1 MHVAARS
8 WAPFLVLALLACT
21 SSPPT
26 REVPPAQAVAVP
38 PAQGPA
44 SSGAATTAEAPPAL
58 RKIDFVTST
67 LSASGTPL
75 WLGVDQG
82 IFRSYGLDVTI
93 QALSPAAATPAIQGG
108 SAPFGATAGVTI
120 AAVASGATELVFIGG
135 VSNKIL
141 AQLFAQPE
149 IRTVADLRGR
159 AVGSTSPGATLSLT
173 LIEALRRYGLDPN
186 QDVSIL
192 YLREQPGVLAGLIGG
207 QAGGGLLALPFS
219 RQARDQGYR
228 LLFDTADM
236 DIDMLGQ
243 AITTTRDLLEREPD
257 LARRFLMGYVDAIQ
271 FGRQHRAPTVDTIMR
286 LSDSDDREIAEEAYT
301 TYRAAWTP
309 WVLASAIQPVLENSD
324 LPAMRALRAE
334 QLIDD
339 SILRE
344 LERSGWLAEHLT
356 PP

>member
-1 MHVAARS
+1 MHVAARA
-8 WAPFLVLALLACT
+8 WTGLLVLALLACT
-21 SSPPT
+21 GSPPT
-26 REVPPAQAVAVP
+26 RQVPPAQADAVP
-38 PAQGPA
+38 LDQRPA
-44 SSGAATTAEAPPAL
+44 SSAATTAPEAPAAL
-58 RKIDFVTST
+58 RRIDFVTST

-82 IFRSYGLDVTI
+82 IFRSYGLDVTV
-93 QALSPAAATPAIQGG
+93 QGLSPAAATPAIQGG
-108 SAPFGATAGVTI
+108 SAPLGATAGVTI

-149 IRTVADLRGR
+149 VRSVADLRGR
-159 AVGSTSPGATLSLT
+159 AAGSTSPGATLSLT

-207 QAGGGLLALPFS
+207 QAAAGLLALPFS

-243 AITTTRDLLEREPD
+243 AITTTRDVLEREPD

-271 FGRQHRAPTVDTIMR
+271 FGRQHRAATVDTIMR
-286 LSDSDDREIAEEAYT
+286 LGDSDDREIAEETYT
-301 TYRAAWTP
+301 AYRAAWTP
-309 WVLASAIQPVLENSD
+309 WVLASAIQPVLDNSD
-324 LPAMRALRAE
+324 VPAIRALRPE